1 MNMGQAVWKVVGFIQ
16 RLLAFIQS
24 RNHYLFEA
32 PFCQAVERKPFHLC
46 IYWDVTCKQNYDR
59 LDCEIAIM
67 RFFQFLFGY
76 SGLLPTIHL
85 NDFEM
90 KAIELVAAC
99 HPTLPINFPF
109 TMIPNHLTFYSSTR

>member
-1 MNMGQAVWKVVGFIQ
+1 MNMGKSEWMVVGFIQ
-16 RLLAFIQS
+16 RLRAFIQS
-24 RNHYLFEA
+24 KNHYLFEA

-46 IYWDVTCKQNYDR
+46 IYWDVSCKDPYFDW
-59 LDCEIAIM
+59 CETRII

-76 SGLLPTIHL
+76 SGLLPIIHL

-109 TMIPNHLTFYSSTR
+109 AMLPNHLTFYSATR